1 MYLTG
6 PPKTLHFF
14 IISCNNDSLNIRVQK
29 FAPLSSDFYMYI
41 HVHMFIA
48 DPEKC
53 ALNIMYAQW
62 VDG

>member
-1 MYLTG
+1 MISSNGDYLDI
-6 PPKTLHFF
+6 KVE
-14 IISCNNDSLNIRVQK
+14 N
-29 FAPLSSDFYMYI
+29 FAHQSSDFLYVYVYI
-41 HVHMFIA
+41 CIFIA

>member
-1 MYLTG
+1 MISSNGDYLDI
-6 PPKTLHFF
+6 KVE
-14 IISCNNDSLNIRVQK
+14 N
-29 FAPLSSDFYMYI
+29 FAHQSSDFYMYI
-41 HVHMFIA
+41 HVHIFIA

>member
-1 MYLTG
+1 MISYNDDYLD
-6 PPKTLHFF
+6 
-14 IISCNNDSLNIRVQK
+14 IWVDN
-29 FAPLSSDFYMYI
+29 FAHRSSYSYL
-41 HVHMFIA
+41 HVHIFIA

>member
-1 MYLTG
+1 MDS
-6 PPKTLHFF
+6 H
-14 IISCNNDSLNIRVQK
+14 NDDFLDIRVENFSPQ
-29 FAPLSSDFYMYI
+29 SSDIYKYMYI
-41 HVHMFIA
+41 LYIFIIA